1 MKLSSAVNRLG
12 LGATL
17 LVLFTTQAI
26 AQIPG
31 GMPGRGMPQGRGG
44 AVRQDQPQPRTPPQE
59 NVADQIDFR
68 LYQLREDLKL
78 TAEQERAWSG
88 YAEKVRALGADV
100 ARERERWGRVDPQ
113 FDSVQQIERLAD
125 AARNRLTA
133 IEDIA
138 IAAKTLYE
146 RLSPQQRTVA
156 EPRLANFVRL
166 AQESFPREP
175 AQPFDAGG
183 RQRGTR

>member
-1 MKLSSAVNRLG
+1 LG

-17 LVLFTTQAI
+17 LVLLTTQAI

-31 GMPGRGMPQGRGG
+31 GMPGRGTPQGRGG
-44 AVRQDQPQPRTPPQE
+44 AMRQDQPRTPPQE
-59 NVADQIDFR
+59 SVADQIDFR

-100 ARERERWGRVDPQ
+100 ARERERWGHIDPQ
-113 FDSVQQIERLAD
+113 SGSVQRIERLAD

-138 IAAKTLYE
+138 VAAKTLYE

>member
-1 MKLSSAVNRLG
+1 MKRFC

-17 LVLFTTQAI
+17 LAVFATQGI

-31 GMPGRGMPQGRGG
+31 GMPGRGMPQGRGD
-44 AVRQDQPQPRTPPQE
+44 AVRQDRPQPRTPPQE
-59 NVADQIDFR
+59 NVAEQMDFR

-78 TAEQERAWSG
+78 APEQERAWSG

-100 ARERERWGRVDPQ
+100 ARDRDRWGRIEPQVDSMQ
-113 FDSVQQIERLAD
+113 RIERLAD

-138 IAAKTLYE
+138 VAAKILYE

-156 EPRLANFVRL
+156 DPRLANFVRL
-166 AQESFPREP
+166 AQESLTGEP
-175 AQPFDAGG
+175 APPPDAGG
-183 RQRGTR
+183 RPRGGR